1 MPFINKTSILVES
14 SINKGLTL
22 FELSKNI
29 VSTNIDSDLNNIDS
43 RILFNGEYSFIDIWL
58 DIDDKDNIYG
68 ILNDKKGKLQNLII
82 TSDNVD
88 LNTIIKYDYKNFYI
102 KFTYIKKVNSE
113 NHIFYYS
120 IDKKYPYCA
129 YIIHLYKSPNI
140 CKKTRIDFIN
150 YSILTNF
157 VITYNNN
164 VPTIFYFKLV
174 NHHEELFS
182 STFNEN
188 LYTWSSPEQIT
199 NSKKDKI
206 YLSAIIDNENN
217 YHIVFAENNKN
228 RYYCK
233 YIQGNFINNNFTISS
248 EKYISKNSMCVFPN
262 LISTCSK
269 IYIQWIE
276 YFDLYTSESLDSGK
290 SWSKPKLN
298 YSASDLPFQRYE
310 FRSNNNIYN
319 TSTIYALKNYSILL

>member
-1 MPFINKTSILVES
+1 
-14 SINKGLTL
+14 
-22 FELSKNI
+22 
-29 VSTNIDSDLNNIDS
+29 
-43 RILFNGEYSFIDIWL
+43 
-58 DIDDKDNIYG
+58 
-68 ILNDKKGKLQNLII
+68 
-82 TSDNVD
+82 
-88 LNTIIKYDYKNFYI
+88 
-102 KFTYIKKVNSE
+102 
-113 NHIFYYS
+113 
-120 IDKKYPYCA
+120 PYCA
-129 YIIHLYKSPNI
+129 YIIHLYKSSNI

-164 VPTIFYFKLV
+164 VPTIFYFKLIDR
-174 NHHEELFS
+174 HEELFS

-188 LYTWSSPEQIT
+188 LYAWSSPKQIT

-228 RYYCK
+228 KYYCK
-233 YIQGNFINNNFTISS
+233 YIQGNFMDNNFTISS

-298 YSASDLPFQRYE
+298 HSASDLPFQRYE

-319 TSTIYALKNYSILL
+319 TSTIYALKNYSPLL